1 MMTQKQSRSRGPTLV
16 RSLGIAALCA
26 GGMAALTGCPK
37 AVAPAKIEPRYVT
50 LGPDTKMPAY
60 LKGTIKE
67 LTIVQNTGTFPVS
80 SWGLVTELRRTG
92 DTTAPTVVREW
103 MIKEMQRHGFGMAS
117 KGYANVTTEQ
127 MLNDQTVAIVAVVGN
142 N

>member
-1 MMTQKQSRSRGPTLV
+1 MMTRKQSRSRGRTLV
-16 RSLGIAALCA
+16 RFLGIAALCA
-26 GGMAALTGCPK
+26 GGIAALTGCPK
-37 AVAPAKIEPRYVT
+37 PVAPAKPMVRYPT
-50 LGPDTKMPAY
+50 LGADSKLPEY

-67 LTIVQNTGTFPVS
+67 MPIGQNTGTFPVS

-117 KGYANVTTEQ
+117 KGYANVTSDQ
-127 MLNDQTVAIVAVVGN
+127 MLNDTTVAI
-142 N
+142 